1 MADRKYSRD
10 QNRKSQ
16 RERIQE
22 ISEELE
28 RGVQSMF
35 ESEQYKKWLDVCSRF
50 HSYSLNNTI
59 LITMQRPDASYVGSF
74 GLWKKLGRS
83 VKKGEHGIRILAPY
97 KYKIEVEDSNGD
109 KQIIEKIGFK
119 PAYVFDLSQTE
130 GKELPTIG
138 VNELTGDV
146 KEYRR
151 LFRALTEISPVP
163 IRFEDIPGG
172 AKGYYNDAEKCIA
185 LQSGMSQLQTIKTLV
200 HEVVHGHNHS
210 KEALKE
216 RPDVDRK
223 SMEVESESVAHIVLK
238 AYNLDSEDYSIP
250 YISSWSSGKDT
261 KELKACMESIRSTA
275 DEMITGI
282 NRSLGRQNKRDMKNY
297 EMER

>member
-223 SMEVESESVAHIVLK
+223 SMEVESLCAVSQNVHLFLESLKSPHFQKKRRALSGSEKLQCSSTVNKSSTVARKVWPFSLRYQPTEGFPFQQEL
-238 AYNLDSEDYSIP
+238 ARIP
-250 YISSWSSGKDT
+250 
-261 KELKACMESIRSTA
+261 
-275 DEMITGI
+275 
-282 NRSLGRQNKRDMKNY
+282 
-297 EMER
+297 

>member
-1 MADRKYSRD
+1 MSD
-10 QNRKSQ
+10 QKHSPRSNKKTQ
-16 RERIQE
+16 KERIQE

-28 RGVQSMF
+28 EGVRNMF
-35 ESEQYKKWLDVCSRF
+35 ESEQYKKWLSVCSCF
-50 HSYSLNNTI
+50 HNYSLNNTI
-59 LITMQRPDASYVGSF
+59 LITMQRPDASLVCGYARWKEF
-74 GLWKKLGRS
+74 GRT

-97 KYKIEVEDSNGD
+97 KYRTEVEDSNGD
-109 KQIIEKIGFK
+109 KQKVEQIGFK
-119 PAYVFDLSQTE
+119 PVYVFDVAQTE

-138 VNELTGDV
+138 VHELTGSV

-151 LFRALTEISPVP
+151 MFRALTEISPVP
-163 IRFEDIPGG
+163 IRFEEIQGG

-185 LQSGMSQLQTIKTLV
+185 IKSGMSQLQTIKTLV
-200 HEVVHGHNHS
+200 HEVVHCHNHS

-216 RPDVDRK
+216 RPNMDRK

-282 NRSLGRQNKRDMKNY
+282 NRSLSRQNKRDMKNY

>member
-146 KEYRR
+146 KNYRR

-163 IRFEDIPGG
+163 IRFEEIPGG

-185 LQSGMSQLQTIKTLV
+185 IQSGMSQLQTIKTLA
-200 HEVVHGHNHS
+200 HEICHGYNHS

-216 RPDVDRK
+216 RPGMDRK
-223 SMEVESESVAHIVLK
+223 SMEVEAESAAHIVLK

-261 KELKACMESIRSTA
+261 RELKACMESIRSTA
-275 DEMITGI
+275 DELITGI
-282 NRSLGRQNKRDMKNY
+282 NRSLERQKKREQRELDM
-297 EMER
+297 EH

>member
-1 MADRKYSRD
+1 MANQKYSRD
-10 QNRKSQ
+10 LNKKTQK
-16 RERIQE
+16 ERIQE
-22 ISEELE
+22 ISAELE

-35 ESEQYKKWLDVCSRF
+35 ESERYQKWLAVCSRF
-50 HSYSLNNTI
+50 HNYSLNNTI
-59 LITMQRPDASYVGSF
+59 LITMQRPDASYVGGF
-74 GLWKKLGRS
+74 ALWKKLGRS

-109 KQIIEKIGFK
+109 KQVIEKIGFK
-119 PAYVFDLSQTE
+119 PAYVFDYAQTE

-146 KEYRR
+146 NDYRR

-163 IRFEDIPGG
+163 IRFEEIPGG

-185 LQSGMSQLQTIKTLV
+185 IQYGMSQLQTIKTLV
-200 HEVVHGHNHS
+200 HEVVHSHNHS
-210 KEALKE
+210 KEALKD
-216 RPDVDRK
+216 RPDMDRK

-250 YISSWSSGKDT
+250 YISSWSSGKDA

-275 DEMITGI
+275 DEIITGI
-282 NRSLGRQNKRDMKNY
+282 DQSLSRQRKR
-297 EMER
+297 EQQEIEFER

>member
-1 MADRKYSRD
+1 MADQKYSRD
-10 QNRKSQ
+10 QNKKTQ
-16 RERIQE
+16 KERIQE

-59 LITMQRPDASYVGSF
+59 LITMQRPDASYVGGF
-74 GLWKKLGRS
+74 ALWRKLGRS

-97 KYKIEVEDSNGD
+97 KYKVEVEDSNGD

-119 PAYVFDLSQTE
+119 PAYVFDYSQTE

-146 KEYRR
+146 KNYRR

-163 IRFEDIPGG
+163 IRFEEIPGG

-185 LQSGMSQLQTIKTLV
+185 IQSGMSQLQTIKTLV
-200 HEVVHGHNHS
+200 HEVVHSHNHS

-216 RPDVDRK
+216 RPNMDRK

-282 NRSLGRQNKRDMKNY
+282 NRSLSRQNKRDMKNY